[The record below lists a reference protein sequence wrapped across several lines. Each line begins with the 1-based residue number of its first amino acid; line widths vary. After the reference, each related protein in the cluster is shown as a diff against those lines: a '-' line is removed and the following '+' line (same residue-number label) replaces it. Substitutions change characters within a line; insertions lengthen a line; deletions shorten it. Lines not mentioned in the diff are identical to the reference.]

1 MGEQHRAAESVELTI
16 LGMSCGHCV
25 RAVSEAL
32 AAVPGV
38 RVTAVA
44 VGSAR
49 IEVEEPG
56 AVARAIAAIDGA
68 GFEAR
73 VQGAR

>member
-1 MGEQHRAAESVELTI
+1 MGEQRRAAESVELVI
-16 LGMSCGHCV
+16 RGMSCGHCV

-38 RVTAVA
+38 RVMAVA

-56 AVARAIAAIDGA
+56 AVARSIVAIDEA